1 MNGGARLSPSPDGY
15 AGARLLH
22 VVSVR
27 FGDEE
32 LRRVRALA
40 VIFAT
45 TPNTVIREACSLLLP
60 HKVSTPGYH
69 QAVEACR
76 RTSSGDGAW

>member
-1 MNGGARLSPSPDGY
+1 MNGGARL
-15 AGARLLH
+15 LEI
-22 VVSVR
+22 VSVR

-45 TPNTVIREACSLLLP
+45 TPNAVIREACSFFLSQ
-60 HKVSTPGYH
+60 KVGTPGYH
-69 QAVEACR
+69 QAVEACCR
-76 RTSSGDGAW
+76 RASEVAGILEQDRQAQ